1 MTWHWSAA
9 VGFALASCG
18 GSGRAVPA
26 EVEIQWPDAATAS
39 PPMATEGAREGAA
52 DAGAPPPASADTPA
66 IDAAPPPSE

>member
-26 EVEIQWPDAATAS
+26 EVEIEWPDAATAS
-39 PPMATEGAREGAA
+39 PPVASESTVDAA
-52 DAGAPPPASADTPA
+52 DAGSLLPASSSAPVL
-66 IDAAPPPSE
+66 DAAPPPSE

>member
-26 EVEIQWPDAATAS
+26 EVEIEWPDAATAE
-39 PPMATEGAREGAA
+39 PPAASVDAA
-52 DAGAPPPASADTPA
+52 DAGAKLPLSADEPA
-66 IDAAPPPSE
+66 MDAAPPPSE